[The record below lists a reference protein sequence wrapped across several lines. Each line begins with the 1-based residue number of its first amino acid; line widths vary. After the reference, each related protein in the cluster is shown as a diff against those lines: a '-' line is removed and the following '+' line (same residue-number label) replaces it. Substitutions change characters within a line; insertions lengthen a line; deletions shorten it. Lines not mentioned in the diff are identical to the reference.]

1 MVTKYVGVFCVRC
14 RRFLVQG
21 SHQVE
26 RSEIIGADFDIS
38 SAPVIPCLHCGEV
51 CTYSQEDVAHS
62 TSPEG
67 TEPQYPH
74 RG

>member
-14 RRFLVQG
+14 RRFLVQA

-26 RSEIIGADFDIS
+26 CPEIIGADFDVS
-38 SAPVIPCLHCGEV
+38 SGPVFPCLHCGEV
-51 CTYSQEDVAHS
+51 CTYSQKDVAHS
-62 TSPEG
+62 ISPEG
-67 TEPQYPH
+67 TDPQYPH